1 MPPRNPKEDMMRN
14 LLVAAALGLGLL
26 SAAANTAAAGPLGG
40 SAPASTAAAVTPV
53 HYQRGYDHRRYHR
66 PRYVP
71 PPRYHAP
78 RYLPPRH
85 DHSWRYHPQQ
95 FGWR

>member
-1 MPPRNPKEDMMRN
+1 MRS

-26 SAAANTAAAGPLGG
+26 SAAVNPAAAHPLGTV
-40 SAPASTAAAVTPV
+40 APAESVDAVTPV
-53 HYQRGYDHRRYHR
+53 HYRHGHGHRGYHR

-71 PPRYHAP
+71 PPRHHGH

-85 DHSWRYHPQQ
+85 DHSRRHQPPQQ